1 MHSIQLDTDCEGP
14 LALND
19 NAFELCRDF
28 LPPEGARFF
37 TQISRYNDF
46 LV

>member
-1 MHSIQLDTDCEGP
+1 MPRVQLDTDCEGP

-28 LPPEGARFF
+28 LRPGGPLFHGR
-37 TQISRYNDF
+37 
-46 LV
+46 